1 MTELCGRDRELADL
15 AGRITV
21 AAGRAGRLVMIEGD
35 AGIGK
40 TALADAALTAA
51 AGRGLTVLRARGNPL
66 DQQFPFGV
74 ARQMFAPVQTA
85 PGWRRLCRG
94 PAGLAARVLT
104 TGDPPP
110 ASNPDAM
117 YAATHGLFCL
127 TTAVTARHPA
137 VLFVDD
143 AHWADLPSQRW
154 LAGVARRIDE
164 LPLALVLT
172 MRTGERVLGDLLA
185 GDVLTLGP
193 LDAAASAA
201 LIRGRFPGAT
211 PEFAAACHR
220 AGGGNPFLLT
230 HTDAPHAGV
239 TDGNAPD
246 ASRPPT
252 GATDRNTPHAS
263 RPHGGDTSPNTPE
276 AGRPHADPGSAEV
289 ARWLALR
296 LQRMPEGCAELASG
310 LAVLGPAARL
320 RDAADLSGLTWERA
334 VSCADTLR
342 AAGLVAPG
350 EWAPANPMIAGAL
363 LRNLGGATR
372 AGWHARA
379 ADLLAA
385 RGDDVERTAVHLLR
399 AEPAG
404 RSDRAGALRA
414 AAARATARGAPEIAA
429 AYLSRA
435 LDETPLDSGATR
447 LDLALALAAVRR
459 AGATALAHEAVA
471 GIADPADRAE
481 AALRC
486 GRALAIAAHG
496 SAAIAVLRLG
506 AADADPATRA
516 TIDADPATQA
526 RITVGSTSRAR
537 IKADPAA
544 QARFEADPASQ
555 ARIKDHQ
562 ATQAR
567 IEAEI
572 AGAAGLDS
580 RTMPLIREFAARRR
594 ACPRTEQPQLWRVI
608 EAVNATFEAR
618 PASHSLAILRPLLD
632 DGGLA
637 DETDSVLPTVAGLT
651 LIANGDLD
659 TARAMGE
666 AVARDAGPRGWLS
679 TVAHGRFLRSLA
691 GLPAGLVP
699 AAVADA
705 RAAVD
710 FKLSC
715 DTPPGGLLFALCPLL
730 DALIEADRID
740 DAETV
745 LRTEFPG
752 EPPPHAIS
760 SPMFMQSRAHLR
772 LAQDRPAEAIADL
785 RAAGEMWRDLGV
797 RHPALATWRADL
809 VAPLLATGA
818 PAGDLAAEQ
827 LALASAV
834 GAPGPL
840 STALRVAALVAPRD
854 QRLSLLEE
862 AVKTGEGT
870 ADRLAHAYA
879 LIAFGRALCRA
890 GHREAARVPLRTA
903 LSLTA
908 PTGAHRAAA
917 TATAEL
923 HATGARPRRS
933 ATHGPESLT
942 TAEQQIA
949 GLAASGLTNREI
961 AGRLVLSRRTVETH
975 LAHTYAKLGIASRQG
990 LDAALQPTGRG
1001 TPE

>member
-1 MTELCGRDRELADL
+1 M
-15 AGRITV
+15 
-21 AAGRAGRLVMIEGD
+21 
-35 AGIGK
+35 
-40 TALADAALTAA
+40 
-51 AGRGLTVLRARGNPL
+51 
-66 DQQFPFGV
+66 
-74 ARQMFAPVQTA
+74 
-85 PGWRRLCRG
+85 
-94 PAGLAARVLT
+94 
-104 TGDPPP
+104 
-110 ASNPDAM
+110 
-117 YAATHGLFCL
+117 
-127 TTAVTARHPA
+127 
-137 VLFVDD
+137 
-143 AHWADLPSQRW
+143 
-154 LAGVARRIDE
+154 
-164 LPLALVLT
+164 
-172 MRTGERVLGDLLA
+172 
-185 GDVLTLGP
+185 
-193 LDAAASAA
+193 
-201 LIRGRFPGAT
+201 
-211 PEFAAACHR
+211 
-220 AGGGNPFLLT
+220 
-230 HTDAPHAGV
+230 
-239 TDGNAPD
+239 
-246 ASRPPT
+246 
-252 GATDRNTPHAS
+252 
-263 RPHGGDTSPNTPE
+263 
-276 AGRPHADPGSAEV
+276 
-289 ARWLALR
+289 
-296 LQRMPEGCAELASG
+296 
-310 LAVLGPAARL
+310 
-320 RDAADLSGLTWERA
+320 
-334 VSCADTLR
+334 LR

-363 LRNLGGATR
+363 LRNLGSAAR

-385 RGDDVERTAVHLLR
+385 RGDDVERTAVYLLR

-404 RSDRAGALRA
+404 RSDRAGVLRA

-429 AYLSRA
+429 TYLSRA
-435 LDETPLDSGATR
+435 LDETPHDAAATR

-471 GIADPADRAE
+471 GIADPAARAE

-506 AADADPATRA
+506 ADDTDPATRAPTDTDPATRARITADPATR
-516 TIDADPATQA
+516 
-526 RITVGSTSRAR
+526 
-537 IKADPAA
+537 
-544 QARFEADPASQ
+544 
-555 ARIKDHQ
+555 
-562 ATQAR
+562 AR

-594 ACPRTEQPQLWRVI
+594 ACPPPTEPPRPEQPELWRVI
-608 EAVNATFEAR
+608 EAINATFEAR
-618 PASHSLAILRPLLD
+618 PASYSLAILRPLLD

-637 DETDSVLPTVAGLT
+637 AETDSILPTVAALT

-691 GLPAGLVP
+691 GLPAALVS

-740 DAETV
+740 DAETL
-745 LRTEFPG
+745 LRTGFPG
-752 EPPPHAIS
+752 EPPPHALS
-760 SPMFMQSRAHLR
+760 SPMFMQSRARLR

-797 RHPALATWRADL
+797 RHPAVATWRTDL

-818 PAGDLAAEQ
+818 PVGDLAAEQ

-834 GAPGPL
+834 EAPGPL

-854 QRLSLLEE
+854 QRLSLLEQ

-923 HATGARPRRS
+923 HATGARPRRP

-942 TAEQQIA
+942 TAERQIA

-975 LAHTYAKLGIASRQG
+975 LAHTYAKLGIASRHS
-990 LDAALQPTGRG
+990 LDAALKPTGRG